1 MKKAILVAAAAAAV
15 TAVVVARS
23 GGATT
28 GPGTIRITD
37 KQADFKLVVSGGQ
50 GRIGD
55 MEVIRQVLYSPSI
68 SGRAI
73 GRAYLLCTF
82 MSHRSRQCTATYL
95 LPRGKIVVAGAL
107 DSRLFY
113 QLAVTGG
120 TGLYDN
126 ARGTLTVTSTGFKP
140 RRDVLI
146 FRLAG

>member
-28 GPGTIRITD
+28 GPGQIRITD
-37 KQADFKLVVSGGQ
+37 MQVEYKRVFAGGSDRL
-50 GRIGD
+50 GE
-55 MEVIRQVLYSPSI
+55 MEVIRQRLYNPSI
-68 SGRAI
+68 STRPI

-82 MSHRSRQCTATYL
+82 MNSRSRQCSATYL
-95 LPRGKIVVAGAL
+95 LPKGKIVVAGAL

-113 QLAVTGG
+113 ELAVVGG

-126 ARGTLTVTSTGFKP
+126 ARGTLTVTSTGLKP
-140 RRDVLI
+140 RRDVLL

>member
-1 MKKAILVAAAAAAV
+1 MKKAILVAALVAVV
-15 TAVVVARS
+15 TAVAVARS

-28 GPGTIRITD
+28 GPSQIRITD
-37 KQADFKLVVSGGQ
+37 VQVEYRQVLSGGQ

-55 MEVIRQVLYSPSI
+55 MEVIRQRLYNPSI
-68 SGRAI
+68 SERPI
-73 GRAYLLCTF
+73 GRGYLLCTF
-82 MSHRSRQCTATYL
+82 VNDRSRQCTATYL

-113 QLAVTGG
+113 ELAVTGG

-126 ARGTLTVTSTGFKP
+126 ARGTLTVTSTGLKP
-140 RRDVLI
+140 RRDVLL